1 MSWSSSATSA
11 SLVVV
16 LPESMPI
23 HTRRR
28 PLRTW
33 DFAAALSGAVR
44 FLGQLVAPLE
54 SLTLG
59 GGFEEGLAGSV
70 VVVGAGE
77 ASERLRSCGGI
88 DGCGRVG
95 EHAGKR

>member
-16 LPESMPI
+16 LPESMPS

-33 DFAAALSGAVR
+33 DFAAVR

-59 GGFEEGLAGSV
+59 GGFEEGPAGSV

-77 ASERLRSCGGI
+77 AGERLRSCGGI